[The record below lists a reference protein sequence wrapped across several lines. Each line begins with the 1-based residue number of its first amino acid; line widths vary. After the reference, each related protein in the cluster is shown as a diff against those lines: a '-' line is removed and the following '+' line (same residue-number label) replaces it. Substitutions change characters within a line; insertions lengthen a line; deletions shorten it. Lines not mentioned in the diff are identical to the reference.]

1 MNPEINARK
10 IAIVGCGMV
19 GATSAFALME
29 QGLFSELVLVD
40 VNRERAEGEAM
51 DIGHGMIF
59 ASPMN
64 IYAGDYDDIMDAS
77 IIVITA
83 GASQKVGETRLD
95 LVKKNAAIFSS
106 IIPEIAKRNYQGI
119 LLIVAN
125 PVDILTHVAQK
136 LSGFSRRRVL
146 GSGTVLDTGRLKYL
160 LGQHLDVDP
169 RNIDAY
175 IIGEHGDSEIPV
187 WSSAYVSGMPL
198 SRFCEFRGHHDHKA
212 SMEHLAQSVKDSAYE
227 IIKKKKATYYGIAMG
242 VRRICSAIIRDE
254 KSVLPVSVYLDG
266 EFGLSGATLS
276 VPAIIGAKGI
286 EKVVPISLSKEEG
299 DALQKSAEILKETAA
314 TIGY

>member
-106 IIPEIAKRNYQGI
+106 IIPEIAKRNY
-119 LLIVAN
+119 
-125 PVDILTHVAQK
+125 HVAQK
-136 LSGFSRRRVL
+136 LSGFSRSRVF

>member
-51 DIGHGMIF
+51 DIGHGMTF

-95 LVKKNAAIFSS
+95 LVKKNAAIFGS

-136 LSGFSRRRVL
+136 LSGFPRSRVF

-198 SRFCEFRGHHDHKA
+198 SRFCEFRGHHDHEA
-212 SMEHLAQSVKDSAYE
+212 AMEHLAQSVKDSAYE

-276 VPAIIGAKGI
+276 VPAIVGAKGI

>member
-95 LVKKNAAIFSS
+95 LVKKNAAIFGS

-136 LSGFSRRRVL
+136 LSGFPRSRVF

-198 SRFCEFRGHHDHKA
+198 SRFCEFRGHHDHEA
-212 SMEHLAQSVKDSAYE
+212 AMEHLAQSVKDSAYE

-276 VPAIIGAKGI
+276 VPAIVGAQGI

>member
-95 LVKKNAAIFSS
+95 LVKRMPPFLARSLLRLPNA
-106 IIPEIAKRNYQGI
+106 
-119 LLIVAN
+119 
-125 PVDILTHVAQK
+125 
-136 LSGFSRRRVL
+136 
-146 GSGTVLDTGRLKYL
+146 
-160 LGQHLDVDP
+160 
-169 RNIDAY
+169 
-175 IIGEHGDSEIPV
+175 
-187 WSSAYVSGMPL
+187 
-198 SRFCEFRGHHDHKA
+198 
-212 SMEHLAQSVKDSAYE
+212 
-227 IIKKKKATYYGIAMG
+227 IIKA
-242 VRRICSAIIRDE
+242 
-254 KSVLPVSVYLDG
+254 
-266 EFGLSGATLS
+266 F
-276 VPAIIGAKGI
+276 
-286 EKVVPISLSKEEG
+286 SLSWPIP
-299 DALQKSAEILKETAA
+299 LIS
-314 TIGY
+314 

>member
-136 LSGFSRRRVL
+136 LSGFSRSRVF

-227 IIKKKKATYYGIAMG
+227 IIKKKRQPIMALPWGCAVSAVPSSEMKRACFLYPFILMG
-242 VRRICSAIIRDE
+242 NLAFREQPSAC
-254 KSVLPVSVYLDG
+254 LPS
-266 EFGLSGATLS
+266 
-276 VPAIIGAKGI
+276 
-286 EKVVPISLSKEEG
+286 
-299 DALQKSAEILKETAA
+299 
-314 TIGY
+314 

>member
-1 MNPEINARK
+1 MTTLWSESS
-10 IAIVGCGMV
+10 
-19 GATSAFALME
+19 TS
-29 QGLFSELVLVD
+29 
-40 VNRERAEGEAM
+40 R
-51 DIGHGMIF
+51 
-59 ASPMN
+59 
-64 IYAGDYDDIMDAS
+64 
-77 IIVITA
+77 T
-83 GASQKVGETRLD
+83 
-95 LVKKNAAIFSS
+95 
-106 IIPEIAKRNYQGI
+106 
-119 LLIVAN
+119 N

-136 LSGFSRRRVL
+136 LSGFSRSRVF